1 MKTLFLLLAEAAIS
15 SGAQTQTFTG
25 VVTDTMC
32 GARPHSAMVKDRSD
46 AECVKMCVKGP
57 HTFALLDGTNVMKLS
72 DQKTPAKYV
81 ARKVKVTGAYDG
93 KTKTIKVLSIEP
105 LDAH

>member
-1 MKTLFLLLAEAAIS
+1 MKRLLLVLAAVAVSSAAE
-15 SGAQTQTFTG
+15 TQTFTG

-32 GARPHSAMVKDRSD
+32 GAKPHSAMVKNRSD

-57 HTFALLDGTNVMKLS
+57 QSLALFDGVNVMKLS
-72 DQKTPAKYV
+72 DRKAPAKY
-81 ARKVKVTGAYDG
+81 AGQKVKVTGVYDG
-93 KTKTIKVLSIEP
+93 KTKTIQVSSVEP